1 MKNHSVTSSPGHI
14 AISIRLTIATL
25 VIFGLIYPLVITAIA
40 RFTAV
45 NEGKGDMTLIGQSF
59 VSDKYFN
66 GRPSA
71 VNYNA
76 AATGGSNKGPSNPE
90 YLAQV
95 EERINEFMRHNP
107 TVKREDIPVD
117 LVTASGG
124 GLDPHIS
131 LKAADVQVARIA
143 KARNRSEETIRE
155 LIDANIERPLLGPV
169 HINVLKLNKA
179 LDQL

>member
-1 MKNHSVTSSPGHI
+1 MKNHIVPSSTRHLF
-14 AISIRLTIATL
+14 ISLRLTIATL
-25 VIFGLIYPLVITAIA
+25 ILFGVIYPLVISGIA
-40 RFTAV
+40 WTI
-45 NEGKGDMTLIGQSF
+45 GKDKGNMELIGQSF
-59 VSDKYFN
+59 TSDRYFN

-76 AATGGSNKGPSNPE
+76 AATGGSNKGPANPD
-90 YLAQV
+90 YLKQV
-95 EERINEFMRHNP
+95 EERIDDFLRKNP
-107 TVKREDIPVD
+107 TVNRTDLPVD

-131 LKAADVQVARIA
+131 IKSALVQVDRIA
-143 KARNRSEETIRE
+143 KARKLSNERINQ
-155 LIDANIERPLLGPV
+155 LIQSKAERPFLGPS